1 MMRRFVLRTHSTN
14 QLAERVARFM
24 SHNGL
29 NAYLLNSS
37 FVKYYHF
44 RVVASLKRIK
54 LASGVDILLYSVVH
68 LILAPSAVY
77 PTLR

>member
-1 MMRRFVLRTHSTN
+1 
-14 QLAERVARFM
+14 M

-44 RVVASLKRIK
+44 RVLASLKRIK
-54 LASGVDILLYSVVH
+54 LASGLHGQWNRLTCFKVSLF
-68 LILAPSAVY
+68 
-77 PTLR
+77 